1 MMAKRRK
8 KKHSVLRI
16 IALLVIVLSITCL
29 GGIYWYYQ
37 KSLEPVQN
45 EPEAVAFRIDEGST
59 LTTVT
64 NKLKDDGIIRDA
76 KMAYYYGRLNHLTG
90 VKAGNFT
97 LDKSWDVPKIL
108 AYLNDDIVAQK
119 ESVKVTIV
127 EGDWAKDAAK
137 KISAACGVPEAE
149 LLTLWNDQE
158 YIRSLMPRYPFL
170 TEEMFKDDIRIYL
183 EGYLAPE
190 TYLFDVGMTSR
201 QITEMI
207 LDQSLR
213 VYDQFKDA
221 IAASRFSI
229 HEAYTFASII
239 QYEAGS
245 NMEDMRLVSG
255 VFHNRLDVGMPLQ
268 ASATVCYAVNFDK
281 ETDQWQVCEV
291 NADFDSPYNTYRYNG
306 LTPGAIENA
315 GTLAFEAAL
324 NPTPSDYYYF
334 MTDVST
340 GEFHYART
348 LEEHNQ
354 NVYQYLR

>member
-1 MMAKRRK
+1 MAKRRK
-8 KKHSVLRI
+8 KKRSVLRI
-16 IALLVIVLSITCL
+16 IALLVILLSFAAL

-37 KSLEPVQN
+37 KSLEPVQT
-45 EPEAVAFRIDEGST
+45 EPEEIAFKVEEGST
-59 LTTVT
+59 LTSVT
-64 NKLKDDGIIRDA
+64 NQLAENGIIKDA

-90 VKAGNFT
+90 VKAGNFK

-108 AYLNDDIVAQK
+108 AYLNDDIAAAK
-119 ESVKVTIV
+119 DSVRVTIV

-137 KISAACGVPEAE
+137 KIAAACGVPEQE
-149 LLTLWNDQE
+149 LLALWNNEE

-170 TEEMFKDDIRIYL
+170 TEEMFKSDIRIYL

-190 TYLFDVGMTSR
+190 TYLFDVGMDAK
-201 QITEMI
+201 QITEKI
-207 LDQSLR
+207 LDQSL
-213 VYDQFKDA
+213 VLYDQFKDA
-221 IAASRFSI
+221 IAASRFTI

-239 QYEAGS
+239 QYEAGK
-245 NMEDMRLVSG
+245 NMDDMRLVSG
-255 VFHNRLDVGMPLQ
+255 VFYNRMDIGMPLQ

-291 NADFDSPYNTYRYNG
+291 NADFDSPYNTYRNTG
-306 LTPGAIENA
+306 LTPGPIENA
-315 GTLAFEAAL
+315 GAMAFEAAL

-354 NVYQYLR
+354 NVAQYLQ

>member
-1 MMAKRRK
+1 MAKK
-8 KKHSVLRI
+8 KKKGSVLGK
-16 IALLVIVLSITCL
+16 IVLGIIVLLIACL
-29 GGIYWYYQ
+29 GGIYGYYQ
-37 KSLEPVQN
+37 KSLKPVQTESEPV
-45 EPEAVAFRIDEGST
+45 VFRVDEGST
-59 LTTVT
+59 LNSVTVQLQ
-64 NKLKDDGIIRDA
+64 NEGLIRDA

-90 VKAGNFT
+90 IKAGKFS
-97 LDKSWDVPKIL
+97 LDKCWDVPRIL
-108 AYLNDDIVAQK
+108 AYLNNDIAATK
-119 ESVKVTIV
+119 DSVKVTIV

-137 KISAACGVPEAE
+137 KISKACGIPEEE
-149 LLTLWNDQE
+149 LLSLWNDRE

-170 TEEMFKDDIRIYL
+170 TEEMFKDDIRILL

-190 TYLFDVGMTSR
+190 TYLFDVDMNAK

-207 LDQSLR
+207 LDQSL
-213 VYDQFKDA
+213 VLYDQYKDA
-221 IAASRFSI
+221 IAASRFTI

-239 QYEAGS
+239 QYEAGR

-255 VFHNRLDVGMPLQ
+255 VFYNRMDVGMPLQ

-291 NADFDSPYNTYRYNG
+291 NGDFDSPYNTYKYTG
-306 LTPGAIENA
+306 LTPGPIENA
-315 GTLAFEAAL
+315 GALAFEAAL

-348 LEEHNQ
+348 LEEHNA
-354 NVYQYLR
+354 NVAKYLQ